1 MINFIEQWTIIWKY
15 LEKFIFMDATEGNI
29 CSGIELYSF
38 ESFYLNVQGK
48 DASADFQ
55 NGYDSC

>member
-1 MINFIEQWTIIWKY
+1 LINFIEQWTIIWKY

-29 CSGIELYSF
+29 CSGIELCSF